1 MIKFFT
7 VSSFCRIHVLH
18 VGVDNYIKF
27 HMYICNVYIYLYT
40 FFQQYIYIFISSS
53 IYKYIYISTSYCYI
67 CRIVN
72 HNHYSHPHDHYQ
84 HHHHHHHQYHY
95 HDYIPFLLHCDH
107 HGIVMSALLQLVQ
120 NSKAFLRAQQGLASP
135 AIVES
140 QVSRLQSKL
149 ASSIIALDEATG
161 LVEEVTDG
169 GCFTSEHQGLLLEA
183 INTGTLNKES
193 EHQTRRT
200 MQEISHMHRFLTE
213 RDVVV
218 MQGSSGRVGL
228 NG

>member
-1 MIKFFT
+1 
-7 VSSFCRIHVLH
+7 
-18 VGVDNYIKF
+18 
-27 HMYICNVYIYLYT
+27 
-40 FFQQYIYIFISSS
+40 
-53 IYKYIYISTSYCYI
+53 
-67 CRIVN
+67 
-72 HNHYSHPHDHYQ
+72 
-84 HHHHHHHQYHY
+84 
-95 HDYIPFLLHCDH
+95 
-107 HGIVMSALLQLVQ
+107 MSALLQFVQ
-120 NSKAFLRAQQGLASP
+120 NSKAFLKAQQGLATE

-169 GCFTSEHQGLLLEA
+169 GCFSAAHQGALLEA

-193 EHQTRRT
+193 DLQIRRS
-200 MQEISHMHRFLTE
+200 MQEITHMHRFLTE
-213 RDVVV
+213 RDVAV